1 MGFEKRIRNLIWIA
15 RISRINSKLKESF
28 TRDINPCILG
38 HKPILGFSRK
48 ILLVG
53 SFFLCCLLMA
63 VLQLV
68 THVACAMS
76 SARASPL
83 LEEVLV
89 QAPEPQGV
97 SQHGA
102 VATRS
107 EPCGFV

>member
-28 TRDINPCILG
+28 TRDINPHILG

-63 VLQLV
+63 VFPYNLL
-68 THVACAMS
+68 HVACATS

-83 LEEVLV
+83 LEEV

-97 SQHGA
+97 PQRGA

-107 EPCGFV
+107 EPRGFV